1 MKTYKRKSF
10 LDCEKNMAICFPIIS
25 LAPSYPF
32 HTSYRFYSPS
42 GKVSGRGWGWWS
54 LPYFIFLFTPEWGLI
69 IKCIYEISWLVCVW
83 TIVLSMWAS
92 CSNFVGF
99 FEIVNAEAFIFQ
111 TVSLAPLYFSIFKV
125 KLQYLQCPTIFQR
138 ISKTLDNKREKHYFH
153 WKMKGR

>member
-1 MKTYKRKSF
+1 MTVKKIWQF
-10 LDCEKNMAICFPIIS
+10 VFQS
-25 LAPSYPF
+25 LVLHLLIY
-32 HTSYRFYSPS
+32 TSYRFYSPS

-69 IKCIYEISWLVCVW
+69 IKCIYEIFWLDCEW

-92 CSNFVGF
+92 CSNFDGF
-99 FEIVNAEAFIFQ
+99 FEIVNADAFIFQ

-138 ISKTLDNKREKHYFH
+138 ISKTLDNKR
-153 WKMKGR
+153 

>member
-1 MKTYKRKSF
+1 MKKIWHF
-10 LDCEKNMAICFPIIS
+10 VFQS
-25 LAPSYPF
+25 LVLHLLIY
-32 HTSYRFYSPS
+32 TSYRFYSPS

-54 LPYFIFLFTPEWGLI
+54 LPYFIFLSTPEWGLI
-69 IKCIYEISWLVCVW
+69 IKCIYEIFWLVCEW

-92 CSNFVGF
+92 CSNFDGF

-138 ISKTLDNKREKHYFH
+138 ISKTLDNKR
-153 WKMKGR
+153 

>member
-1 MKTYKRKSF
+1 MKKIWQF
-10 LDCEKNMAICFPIIS
+10 VFQS
-25 LAPSYPF
+25 LVLHLLIY
-32 HTSYRFYSPS
+32 TSYRFYSPS

-69 IKCIYEISWLVCVW
+69 IKCIYEIFWLDCEW

-92 CSNFVGF
+92 CSNFDGF

-138 ISKTLDNKREKHYFH
+138 ISKTLDNKR
-153 WKMKGR
+153 

>member
-1 MKTYKRKSF
+1 MTVKKIWQF
-10 LDCEKNMAICFPIIS
+10 VFQS
-25 LAPSYPF
+25 LVLHLLIY
-32 HTSYRFYSPS
+32 TSYRFYSPS

-69 IKCIYEISWLVCVW
+69 IKCIYEIFWLDCEW

-92 CSNFVGF
+92 CSNFDGF

-138 ISKTLDNKREKHYFH
+138 ISKTLDNKR
-153 WKMKGR
+153 